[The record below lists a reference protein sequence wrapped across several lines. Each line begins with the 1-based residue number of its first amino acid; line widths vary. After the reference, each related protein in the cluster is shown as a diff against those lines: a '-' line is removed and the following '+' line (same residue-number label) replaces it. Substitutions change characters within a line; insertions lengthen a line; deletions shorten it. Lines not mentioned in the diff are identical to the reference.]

1 MKLQVGDSTGFV
13 SFSWFTSTLKTL
25 HLLFFSF
32 LLRIK
37 PLKTLYKI
45 IYSSSYMH
53 TNTQVQDFIDLISGP
68 SSLYGLQPETL
79 DSLVLSLLPPLTHSY
94 KPLKEPR
101 VINDSL
107 DLKVLLMQE
116 LLQDLC
122 LCAGF
127 HIPLVSTTRLMAAL
141 LSLSYDWKAVSH
153 TPPAVHFWWAASG
166 HWLSVWH
173 GAVWP
178 GVWRFTPQPLSLFSC
193 GGCCKNHGCAAQCTR
208 SPGTVECWI
217 GWSNAW
223 FCNLHSLNTCVDLN
237 LPQDQLP

>member
-1 MKLQVGDSTGFV
+1 MN
-13 SFSWFTSTLKTL
+13 
-25 HLLFFSF
+25 
-32 LLRIK
+32 
-37 PLKTLYKI
+37 
-45 IYSSSYMH
+45 

-141 LSLSYDWKAVSH
+141 PSLSYD
-153 TPPAVHFWWAASG
+153 
-166 HWLSVWH
+166 
-173 GAVWP
+173 
-178 GVWRFTPQPLSLFSC
+178 
-193 GGCCKNHGCAAQCTR
+193 
-208 SPGTVECWI
+208 
-217 GWSNAW
+217 
-223 FCNLHSLNTCVDLN
+223 
-237 LPQDQLP
+237 